1 MWTAGAAGRKCGWG
15 ADPREPK
22 PAACASFLDESVSET
37 ELTPDH
43 SHREASASSARL
55 SSDLFF
61 KTPQDSVV
69 FGQIAWQKAKLPGTP
84 DLTAPL

>member
-15 ADPREPK
+15 ADPWEPK

-37 ELTPDH
+37 ELTPGH

-55 SSDLFF
+55 SSDLFSTGLRCF
-61 KTPQDSVV
+61 WPDRLAESKTACDS
-69 FGQIAWQKAKLPGTP
+69 
-84 DLTAPL
+84 